1 MLRQFTRFRRDGRA
15 DKQSA
20 IRRMQDFGYDVIMRR
35 KALRFRPLLRRHDG
49 HIAGRWTLKQL
60 RRRQ

>member
-20 IRRMQDFGYDVIMRR
+20 IRRMQDFGYAVIVRR
-35 KALRFRPLLRRHDG
+35 KALRFSALHATVEDG
-49 HIAGRWTLKQL
+49 ASGKMAH
-60 RRRQ
+60 